1 MAYYITRRIT
11 KTGTVSTALVE
22 AYRDEQG
29 RSRQR
34 LLASLHGE
42 PDTLRALA
50 RLAMQRMKLLTER
63 EELANGKATDDEG
76 DVIDAATARKVI
88 AVIDSELAT
97 LEKHCTARK
106 SGPQQKP
113 SDKRSI
119 TP

>member
-1 MAYYITRRIT
+1 M
-11 KTGTVSTALVE
+11 
-22 AYRDEQG
+22 
-29 RSRQR
+29 
-34 LLASLHGE
+34 LASLHGE

>member
-1 MAYYITRRIT
+1 MAYIKRRIT

-29 RSRQR
+29 RPRQR
-34 LLASLHGE
+34 LLASLRGE

-50 RLAMQRMKLLTER
+50 RLTMQRMKLLTKR
-63 EELANGKATDDEG
+63 DELANGKATDDEG

-88 AVIDSELAT
+88 AVIDSELAA

-113 SDKRSI
+113 TDQRSI